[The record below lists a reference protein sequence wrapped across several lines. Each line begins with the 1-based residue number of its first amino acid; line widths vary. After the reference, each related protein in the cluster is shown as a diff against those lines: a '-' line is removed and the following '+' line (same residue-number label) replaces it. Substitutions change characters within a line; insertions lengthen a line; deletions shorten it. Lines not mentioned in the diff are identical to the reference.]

1 VAAIDEE
8 LADVGAE
15 RQRARARVLEA
26 SAQIA
31 ELAQAAIDAGL
42 TKSEIARLAQVSRP
56 ALDVMLAKQ
65 QRRSRKKR

>member
-1 VAAIDEE
+1 MVGIDEE
-8 LADVGAE
+8 LAGVGAE

-31 ELAQAAIDAGL
+31 QLAQAALDAGL